1 MSGWKAR
8 RTLCPARSA
17 ARLRRALPERDD
29 YVAEAGLY
37 LHAHI
42 STLHRLLDM
51 APGNA
56 PERLC
61 ARNSCMGLDLL
72 SLAEVAPVVSAFAL
86 GRLCGPFGVLVALVP
101 LIPLLWLCEQ
111 FRLFE
116 RRGRARCRRGECP
129 WCGRKRGV
137 EPAACPC
144 RDPCAQA
151 GG

>member
-1 MSGWKAR
+1 MSPRSSR
-8 RTLCPARSA
+8 RCPAPGKTRSREA
-17 ARLRRALPERDD
+17 ARCQAGKPDVRCAPLGRRLDSAGHSPSVTITLRRPVFTYMAR
-29 YVAEAGLY
+29 
-37 LHAHI
+37 I

-116 RRGRARCRRGECP
+116 RRGLRSMPAR
-129 WCGRKRGV
+129 
-137 EPAACPC
+137 
-144 RDPCAQA
+144 
-151 GG
+151 